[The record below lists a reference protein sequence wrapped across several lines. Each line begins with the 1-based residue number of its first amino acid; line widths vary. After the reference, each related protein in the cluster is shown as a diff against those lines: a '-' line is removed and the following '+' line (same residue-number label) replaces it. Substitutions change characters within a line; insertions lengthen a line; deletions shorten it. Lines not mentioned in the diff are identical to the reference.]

1 MKRMHPLNV
10 RRSALI
16 TPIELIRHLMR
27 LGGMG
32 AFPQGV
38 QQSLQDQQRDLV
50 FRQQQVLSLVVGE
63 ELRPIGAEHRVVVCV
78 ACCVLIYGGA
88 VEFKQEAT
96 VEQHHVKELGDLH
109 SGQLIRPLIAG
120 PELPLHSPERL
131 LYGLDHLQADISRV
145 LQAIKEVEER
155 TMVVVLHGL
164 QVRDAI
170 VQRAQ
175 RNNPGS
181 YEAPLWSFWR

>member
-1 MKRMHPLNV
+1 MLRN
-10 RRSALI
+10 S
-16 TPIELIRHLMR
+16 
-27 LGGMG
+27 G
-32 AFPQGV
+32 
-38 QQSLQDQQRDLV
+38 
-50 FRQQQVLSLVVGE
+50 LS
-63 ELRPIGAEHRVVVCV
+63 
-78 ACCVLIYGGA
+78 
-88 VEFKQEAT
+88 
-96 VEQHHVKELGDLH
+96 
-109 SGQLIRPLIAG
+109 IAG
-120 PELPLHSPERL
+120 PERL